1 MKLWIHA
8 YIFIEKLYICILIVL
23 PLYFEVSMR
32 FILKI
37 GMILVSGVAIG
48 LLFPT
53 WWSLCI
59 VAALVGF
66 LLSEVPRRRA
76 FADKKQ
82 SNIGNSFLAGL
93 IAGIML
99 WGVWAF
105 WKDMGNDMILSNRIS
120 ELVLSKSIPYTM
132 ILITALLGGLITA
145 FSTMTGGYLG
155 VVIKSGF
162 AKKR

>member
-1 MKLWIHA
+1 
-8 YIFIEKLYICILIVL
+8 
-23 PLYFEVSMR
+23 MR

-53 WWSLCI
+53 WWGLCA

-76 FADKKQ
+76 YSDKKQ

-93 IAGIML
+93 LAGAML
-99 WGVWAF
+99 WGIWAF

-120 ELVLSKSIPYTM
+120 ELVLSKPVPYSM
-132 ILITALLGGLITA
+132 IFVSAILGGLITA
-145 FSTMTGGYLG
+145 FSTMTGSYLG
-155 VVIKSGF
+155 IVIKSGF
-162 AKKR
+162 PKKR